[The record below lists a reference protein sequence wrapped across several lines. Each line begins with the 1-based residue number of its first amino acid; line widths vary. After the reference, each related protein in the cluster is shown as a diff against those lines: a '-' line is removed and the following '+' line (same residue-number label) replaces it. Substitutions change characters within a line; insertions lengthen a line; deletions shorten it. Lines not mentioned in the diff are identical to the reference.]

1 MIAILLFLAVLIPF
15 YKRYIPVRN
24 IPCVSLESLDR
35 ENTVVLDIRDYNVSD
50 KNEVREAIKL
60 PLAYINRNSRI
71 YQAIE
76 SIWLF
81 LTIWKKIWGSVFCVK
96 RDFMLSDLLFQ
107 TAIVH
112 KRRYRT

>member
-60 PLAYINRNSRI
+60 PLAYINRNSKDIPSNRI
-71 YQAIE
+71 YLVVSNHLEKNLGIR
-76 SIWLF
+76 L
-81 LTIWKKIWGSVFCVK
+81 LRKKGFHVVGFT
-96 RDFMLSDLLFQ
+96 FSDCNCP
-107 TAIVH
+107 
-112 KRRYRT
+112 